1 LPWRPDAATAIFH
14 AIRLTIKPDD
24 GPGLALFYPESV
36 RQKADYHHS
45 EIREPDMQTN
55 LTPALIRKL
64 LVADLAHA
72 RQLEQLLTREREY
85 LEQRQLAALE
95 NLLPVKA
102 GLLAK
107 MEKNDI
113 ARKSWLDESGFSAD
127 RKGLRAC
134 CEHLDQLATQ
144 SVRNG
149 EKPGFSVLSNELHEQ
164 LDKCR
169 VLIDIIGSIV
179 HRSRSDTRKLLG
191 ILRGSPGQDNNTYT
205 QRGDTSQR
213 QDSRQLGSA

>member
-1 LPWRPDAATAIFH
+1 
-14 AIRLTIKPDD
+14 
-24 GPGLALFYPESV
+24 
-36 RQKADYHHS
+36 
-45 EIREPDMQTN
+45 MQTN

-64 LVADLAHA
+64 LVDDLAHA

-127 RKGLRAC
+127 RKGLHAC
-134 CEHLDQLATQ
+134 CEHLDQLAGQ
-144 SVRNG
+144 SMRIG
-149 EKPGFSVLSNELHEQ
+149 EKPGFSVLNNELHEQ

-191 ILRGSPGQDNNTYT
+191 ILRGSSGQDNNTYT